1 MLSDILMNKRM
12 ALYKTIRVRLD
23 MMIDDE
29 KWSWGYP
36 FP

>member
-12 ALYKTIRVRLD
+12 ALYKTFRVRLD

-29 KWSWGYP
+29 KWT
-36 FP
+36 